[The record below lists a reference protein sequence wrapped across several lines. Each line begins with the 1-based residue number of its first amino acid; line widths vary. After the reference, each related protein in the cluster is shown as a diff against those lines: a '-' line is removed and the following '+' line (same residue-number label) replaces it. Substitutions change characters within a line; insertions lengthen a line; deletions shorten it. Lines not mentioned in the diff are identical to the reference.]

1 MIRNIEQ
8 GRAKKAYDYVLEIKK
23 DFQDENAKKYKS
35 YVKKLPMYIYSNG
48 LGAALSFALQK
59 GKSDNNNAWG
69 RLYNQINEWIRENK
83 SFLLGDNPST
93 DLAAVVISR
102 NSPEYRALTIEI
114 ISLLTWLRRFAE
126 GLIEGEPDEID

>member
-8 GRAKKAYDYVLEIKK
+8 VRAKKAYGFVNEIKR
-23 DFQDENAKKYKS
+23 DFQEENAKKYKS
-35 YVKKLPMYIYSNG
+35 YVKKLPMLIKSNG

-59 GKSDNNNAWG
+59 GKNDKDNAWG

-83 SFLLGDNPST
+83 SFLLGDNPPD

-102 NSPEYRALTIEI
+102 NSSEYRALTIEI
-114 ISLLTWLRRFAE
+114 ISLLTWVRRFAE
-126 GLIEGEPDEID
+126 GLIEGEPDVD